1 MAVTNLG
8 PCEWF
13 VWDIRR
19 SHLMS
24 AEAVEEAVGAFLR
37 QQPEGEPPALAQYMV
52 QEHLLTPFQAE
63 RLLQGKSQDLV
74 LGPYTLSEAVGTGS
88 MGTVYRAISSK
99 DHKPYAVKVLPR
111 RSMWNAR
118 MARRQVTA
126 FEKCKHPA
134 VVPFVDVGTA
144 GAMHYLAWPFVEGES
159 LQSLV
164 QRTGRLEPKQA
175 ADYILQIAEGMAV
188 CHQNGLI
195 HGMLKPS
202 NLLLG
207 PDQKIRILDYGVG
220 AIVGQGDAESLVDTR
235 STANVLAA
243 ELDCVSPECIL
254 DPSNRSGASDQ
265 YSLGCVLYYCLAGR
279 FPFEGT
285 AAEKLQA
292 HQSKQ
297 PEPIRSINTEVSESL
312 AGVLDRLMQKKP
324 TARYVD
330 MKDLIAALASVV
342 KPKAE
347 APVSDQVVPSAL
359 ADTPTVPPAA
369 MDETSAPA
377 PVKSPKISA
386 SSIPTPV
393 PEMTPEPAMR
403 FDAVPPQ
410 PLSVAPEL
418 AASLVKSENLQ
429 SSTGA
434 AASADPSATVELS
447 PSPPVKSGVTALPA
461 GATQV
466 LGKVSR
472 RAASEFSVFDMPAL
486 DFPQV
491 PPRQQ
496 EMKPAALKAQT
507 TVAPE
512 MPIAPEKPV
521 AETNGEETRGAAAL
535 EMSSTHSA
543 NGVQPSLE
551 ERLGPRGTLALTLIV
566 VLFVFVVGFLLFAH

>member
-1 MAVTNLG
+1 
-8 PCEWF
+8 
-13 VWDIRR
+13 
-19 SHLMS
+19 
-24 AEAVEEAVGAFLR
+24 
-37 QQPEGEPPALAQYMV
+37 
-52 QEHLLTPFQAE
+52 
-63 RLLQGKSQDLV
+63 
-74 LGPYTLSEAVGTGS
+74 
-88 MGTVYRAISSK
+88 
-99 DHKPYAVKVLPR
+99 
-111 RSMWNAR
+111 
-118 MARRQVTA
+118 
-126 FEKCKHPA
+126 
-134 VVPFVDVGTA
+134 
-144 GAMHYLAWPFVEGES
+144 
-159 LQSLV
+159 
-164 QRTGRLEPKQA
+164 
-175 ADYILQIAEGMAV
+175 
-188 CHQNGLI
+188 
-195 HGMLKPS
+195 
-202 NLLLG
+202 
-207 PDQKIRILDYGVG
+207 
-220 AIVGQGDAESLVDTR
+220 
-235 STANVLAA
+235 
-243 ELDCVSPECIL
+243 
-254 DPSNRSGASDQ
+254 
-265 YSLGCVLYYCLAGR
+265 
-279 FPFEGT
+279 
-285 AAEKLQA
+285 
-292 HQSKQ
+292 
-297 PEPIRSINTEVSESL
+297 
-312 AGVLDRLMQKKP
+312 
-324 TARYVD
+324 
-330 MKDLIAALASVV
+330 
-342 KPKAE
+342 
-347 APVSDQVVPSAL
+347 
-359 ADTPTVPPAA
+359 
-369 MDETSAPA
+369 
-377 PVKSPKISA
+377 
-386 SSIPTPV
+386 
-393 PEMTPEPAMR
+393 MTPEPAMR